1 VLGKV
6 VEELWGESFNEGE
19 RRAGQR
25 KRAFVGQDGELV
37 LGRSGL
43 VVGAEWS

>member
-6 VEELWGESFNEGE
+6 VEELWGESSDEGG
-19 RRAGQR
+19 RRAR
-25 KRAFVGQDGELV
+25 ARRSAFVRLDGELI

>member
-6 VEELWGESFNEGE
+6 VEELWGESSDEGGSG
-19 RRAGQR
+19 AGER
-25 KRAFVGQDGELV
+25 KRAFVGLDGELV
-37 LGRSGL
+37 LGRSEL